1 MFTFTVI
8 AGLVTAPDDGVITM
22 VDVFA
27 DPGDP
32 LQPATTRITSMAPA
46 IPMRV
51 RNRWAAGIMNNIA
64 IASMMKS
71 TCRSNADGG
80 TFMDCGGT
88 MNDVAV
94 MDPVA
99 VAPGA
104 GAALVVGTAHAESNA
119 PGVQVKDT
127 DPVNPPSPV
136 MITGNV
142 PVMPLHADGRRGDR
156 NARHAFRHADG
167 RRGDREVPRWSNQRD
182 GADVAERLRNR
193 ERTGNWPW
201 RSSRHW
207 TKRDVDVRKRLPF
220 AAITIG
226 KLPLLQATVL
236 AGAAVNTPGAA
247 AIDAILSGALP
258 LLPIETVPVEDV
270 VSRAPGRVRLLGVS
284 VMLPAVPLPVP
295 VSATCIGWDAPSRA
309 STMFSIP
316 ATAPAA
322 AGVKTTPIVH
332 EAPPASGVAHGVVPL
347 RIPRSLGWCSL
358 AEASSRLGLQCYS

>member
-32 LQPATTRITSMAPA
+32 LQPATTRITIIAPT

-94 MDPVA
+94 IDPVA

-104 GAALVVGTAHAESNA
+104 GAAAVVGTAHAESNM

-142 PVMPLHADGRRGDR
+142 PVMPLVTPMAAAETEKSHAGPVSG
-156 NARHAFRHADG
+156 
-167 RRGDREVPRWSNQRD
+167 
-182 GADVAERLRNR
+182 
-193 ERTGNWPW
+193 
-201 RSSRHW
+201 
-207 TKRDVDVRKRLPF
+207 
-220 AAITIG
+220 
-226 KLPLLQATVL
+226 TVL
-236 AGAAVNTPGAA
+236 TLPSVCVMVSEPETGPG
-247 AIDAILSGALP
+247 
-258 LLPIETVPVEDV
+258 
-270 VSRAPGRVRLLGVS
+270 
-284 VMLPAVPLPVP
+284 
-295 VSATCIGWDAPSRA
+295 
-309 STMFSIP
+309 
-316 ATAPAA
+316 
-322 AGVKTTPIVH
+322 
-332 EAPPASGVAHGVVPL
+332 GVAATGLKVTVTTQ
-347 RIPRSLGWCSL
+347 
-358 AEASSRLGLQCYS
+358 ASSVRQRL